1 VLSRHVRERCYLG
14 SSSDDLFAVSY
25 SDADLIRKIYF
36 LVLWHASFVDSFL
49 MTSRR

>member
-1 VLSRHVRERCYLG
+1 
-14 SSSDDLFAVSY
+14 
-25 SDADLIRKIYF
+25 LIRKIYF